1 MNFNWSVN
9 SVSVKDLEPGF
20 NNVVQIV
27 MYRIVLEIENRE
39 DFTINVPYVFELN
52 SENFQPYESLTE
64 SQVLEWRPQLFI
76 DTVQGM
82 LTIQASIDYPE
93 DPVFS
98 ENLPW

>member
-9 SVSVKDLEPGF
+9 SVSVKDSEPGF

-93 DPVFS
+93 DAVFS
-98 ENLPW
+98 EDLPW

>member
-9 SVSVKDLEPGF
+9 SVSIKDSEAGF

-27 MYRIVLEIENRE
+27 MYHIVLEIENRE
-39 DFTINVPYVFELN
+39 DISINVPYVFELN

-64 SQVLEWRPQLFI
+64 SQVLEWRSQLFI
-76 DTVQGM
+76 DTLQGM

-98 ENLPW
+98 EDLPW